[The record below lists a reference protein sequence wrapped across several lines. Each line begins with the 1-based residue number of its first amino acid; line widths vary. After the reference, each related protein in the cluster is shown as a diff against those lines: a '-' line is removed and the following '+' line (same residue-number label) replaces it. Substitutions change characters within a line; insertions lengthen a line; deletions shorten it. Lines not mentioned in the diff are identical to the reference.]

1 MRLYQKLPSFSSVAK
16 GETAVL
22 TCPIGATY
30 DQITVK
36 HTGVTA
42 AQIKNIKIKANGKLL
57 TSFKSG
63 TDLNKFND
71 RYQYAV
77 TAGFLDFHFKRDEM
91 KTLIEKRV
99 LSLGT
104 AAPHPQLWPS
114 ADVITS
120 LTIEFDIDINAAA
133 PVLKAFA
140 DQSDAAP
147 FGMCTKNRH
156 VPLSISAGEN
166 EIDNIVM
173 SPNTRILAIHVVTA
187 ATVDHLK
194 VQRNGATLFDLPT
207 EVVAKLNKA
216 NDRNAQTNWDSVDF
230 VLEGDIKQAVSCDNV
245 QDFRLTITA
254 ADDTTAST
262 PAYLIVEYV
271 SGLQGL

>member
-30 DQITVK
+30 DQIVVK

-42 AQIKNIKIKANGKLL
+42 AKIKNIKVKANGKLL
-57 TSFKSG
+57 VSFKSG

-71 RYQYAV
+71 RYGYKL
-77 TAGFLDFHFKRDEM
+77 TASFLDIHFKRDELN
-91 KTLIEKRV
+91 TLLVQRG

-104 AAPHPQLWPS
+104 SNQFQN

-120 LTIEFDIDINAAA
+120 ITIEFDIDATATA

-140 DQSDAAP
+140 YQSDIAP

-156 VPLSISAGEN
+156 VPLAISAGEN

-173 SPNTRILAIHVVTA
+173 APNTRIMAIHVVTA
-187 ATVDHLK
+187 ATVDQLK

-207 EVVAKLNKA
+207 DVVAKLNAA
-216 NDRNAQTNWDSVDF
+216 NDRKAQTDWDSVDF
-230 VLEGDIKQAVSCDNV
+230 VLEGDIKQAVSCDGV

-254 ADDTTAST
+254 ADDTTAAT
-262 PAYLIVEYV
+262 PAYLIVEYI
-271 SGLQGL
+271 SRLQGL

>member
-71 RYQYAV
+71 RYQYAI

-91 KTLIEKRV
+91 KTLLEQRA

-104 AAPHPQLWPS
+104 AAPNQFWPQ

-120 LTIEFDIDINAAA
+120 ITIEFDIDPNATA

-140 DQSDAAP
+140 YQSDVAP

-156 VPLSISAGEN
+156 VPLAISAGEN

-173 SPNTRILAIHVVTA
+173 APNTRILAIHVVTA
-187 ATVDHLK
+187 ATIDHLK
-194 VQRNGATLFDLPT
+194 VQRNGATIFDLPT
-207 EVVAKLNKA
+207 EVVAKLNAA
-216 NDRNAQTNWDSVDF
+216 NDRNAQTDWDSIDF
-230 VLEGDIKQAVSCDNV
+230 VLEGDIKQAVSCDDV

-271 SGLQGL
+271 SALQGL

>member
-30 DQITVK
+30 DQILVK

-42 AQIKNIKIKANGKLL
+42 AQIKNIKVKANGKQLI
-57 TSFKSG
+57 SFKSG

-71 RYQYAV
+71 RYQYKL
-77 TAGFLDFHFKRDEM
+77 TAGFLDLHFKRDEL
-91 KTLIEKRV
+91 KTLLEQRG
-99 LSLGT
+99 LALGT
-104 AAPHPQLWPS
+104 SAPNQFWPN
-114 ADVITS
+114 ADIITS
-120 LTIEFDIDINAAA
+120 ITVEFDIDAGAAA

-140 DQSDAAP
+140 YQSDVAP

-156 VPLSISAGEN
+156 VPLAISAGEN

-173 SPNTRILAIHVVTA
+173 APNTRILAIHVVTA

-194 VQRNGATLFDLPT
+194 VQRNGSTIFDLPT
-207 EVVAKLNKA
+207 DVVAKLNAA
-216 NDRNAQTNWDSVDF
+216 NDRNAQDSWDSVDF
-230 VLEGDIKQAVSCDNV
+230 VLEGDVKQAVSCDGV

-254 ADDTTAST
+254 ADDTDAAT
-262 PAYLIVEYV
+262 PAYLIVEYI